1 MIPLLISAAASI
13 VLYALMYLTSA
24 GALQLSAL
32 VELAAD
38 ADDDSTA
45 SRWSRL
51 TQSSRDVVLA
61 AEMFVSF
68 AFGAV
73 IVLAMWSIPRWC
85 AEVGWP
91 WFPCLAIVLPT
102 IWILRIVIGDVLP
115 RRVALAAAG
124 PRLLS
129 LRLITLSVIWWLL
142 RPILG
147 LSRWIAAHR
156 PIPARA
162 AEREE
167 IVERAFDSLADT
179 TGADSPVI
187 EADERE
193 MIRGVIGL
201 EETEVREVM
210 VPRVDIIA
218 VPVDATVEDVR
229 HRVIE
234 SGHSRL
240 PVYDGTLDTIVGI
253 LYVKDLFGAEPK
265 GVESLSS
272 LVRRAYVVPESK
284 KVDVLLDELRR
295 LKTHIAIVV
304 DEFGGTAGLV
314 TLEDILE
321 EIVGEIEDEHE
332 GRRRSIEREGADVIH
347 VDGVVSLPDIAD
359 EFGIELPDD
368 EFETVSGLIYDHVG
382 GVPHLGQTVHEYGL
396 RFTIERID
404 GQRIRRVRI
413 ERSPET
419 GKFSEKADHG
429 SSS

>member
-1 MIPLLISAAASI
+1 MIPLLISLAASV
-13 VLYALMYLTSA
+13 VLYVLMYLTSA

-38 ADDDSTA
+38 AEDDTTRT
-45 SRWSRL
+45 RWSRL

-61 AEMFVSF
+61 AEMFVSL

-73 IVLAMWSIPRWC
+73 IVLTMWAVPRWC

-91 WFPCLAIVLPT
+91 WLPCLVVALPV
-102 IWILRIVIGDVLP
+102 IWILRILIGDVFP
-115 RRVALAAAG
+115 RRVAWAAAG

-129 LRLITLSVIWWLL
+129 LRLLTLSAIWWIM
-142 RPILG
+142 RPILL
-147 LSRWIAAHR
+147 LSRWIAAIR
-156 PIPARA
+156 PIPPRA
-162 AEREE
+162 TEREE

-179 TGADSPVI
+179 AGADNPVI

-193 MIRGVIGL
+193 MIKGVIGL

-210 VPRVDIIA
+210 IPRVDIVA

-229 HRVIE
+229 RRVIE

-253 LYVKDLFGAEPK
+253 LYVKDLFGAEPS
-265 GVESLSS
+265 GIDSLSS

-304 DEFGGTAGLV
+304 DEFGGTAGMV

-332 GRRRSIEREGADVIH
+332 GRRRTIEREGEDVIH
-347 VDGVVSLPDIAD
+347 VDGVISLLDVAD

-396 RFTIERID
+396 KFSIERMD

-413 ERSPET
+413 QRAPET
-419 GKFSEKADHG
+419 GKLSEKADHG